1 MFPVYSRRKF
11 IFAEE
16 INIRRM
22 FHTST
27 FDVSSICEHFFA
39 DALAI
44 CLLVDLCDNCS
55 NVILALYIICHGSAT
70 RSAGSPLQPP
80 GSHPEVCFED
90 SFSAVDTKLPSE
102 EVV

>member
-1 MFPVYSRRKF
+1 MCFRF
-11 IFAEE
+11 ILDFFFGEK

-22 FHTST
+22 FHTCI
-27 FDVSSICEHFFA
+27 FDVSSICEHLFA

-55 NVILALYIICHGSAT
+55 NVIIALYIICNGSAT

-80 GSHPEVCFED
+80 CSHTEVCYED